1 MPDYNEVEVLK
12 QALKIACE
20 RIADGPQRYHEANT
34 PEGWCDV
41 FVQRAK
47 HRIDAFEHPIVVN
60 AA

>member
-1 MPDYNEVEVLK
+1 MSSYDEIQVLK

-20 RIADGPQRYHEANT
+20 RIANGPQKYYEANT
-34 PEGWCDV
+34 PEGWTEV

-47 HRIDAFEHPIVVN
+47 SRIDDFEYPIVVN